1 MSNEIV
7 NSNQSKMKALIGLMS
22 ALALSGC
29 GSTLQLY
36 EGGGDYRFIDA
47 KSSIKSTS
55 EITRNE
61 RRSEGWYADWIDK
74 YQSRDQRANMKDKFK
89 EGDTIS
95 IYLKSAMFSYITE
108 SMAERAWANHVRK
121 SGKVTG
127 QIAIVANIA
136 VDQGL
141 EPLVSPADVSNPGRV
156 IFYSGDVE
164 EGQMV
169 NQSFGPVYGPVK
181 WNGGPIVLDV
191 TVLEID
197 EEERQQTG
205 AVIGSLAKLGTVP
218 GVSFSPTALSL
229 LNTLGSA
236 LVQSNR
242 DDVMG
247 RFRLTLTPDVRGSAA
262 YLPTLQEGDL
272 VLIRKSTRDFVYP
285 WRQDCSHLP
294 AHKQEEGTKIPE
306 QCAWHSSYNPGT
318 GHFAPSNSAAN
329 LTNYM
334 VFTFVKNMPGPNLS
348 PNTTT
353 EQLLEKIKTSNST
366 NIAESLSDYVKAKQK
381 DAAWDQAQRK
391 ISQLAEP
398 STSTFYR
405 EFVARDIAFTAQCIM
420 LHRSAQAVDKSATD
434 ATKIYCRSGETFN
447 DQFSPSDYDI
457 LARRLGEVCESGSKP
472 VKDLSS
478 VFSRS
483 ALLGSAPLDFTR
495 LAGVIGTNV
504 DIAAAKIATCGVQ

>member
-1 MSNEIV
+1 M
-7 NSNQSKMKALIGLMS
+7 
-22 ALALSGC
+22 
-29 GSTLQLY
+29 QLY
-36 EGGGDYRFIDA
+36 EGGGDYRYIDS
-47 KSSIKSTS
+47 KT
-55 EITRNE
+55 EVITP
-61 RRSEGWYADWIDK
+61 SGKVEGWYADWVDK
-74 YQSRDQRANMKDKFK
+74 YQSRDKRAQMKDKFQ

-136 VDQGL
+136 SDQGIA
-141 EPLVSPADVSNPGRV
+141 PIVSPADVSNPGRV

-205 AVIGSLAKLGTVP
+205 AVIGSLAKLGTAP
-218 GVSFSPTALSL
+218 GVSFSPTALTL
-229 LNTLGSA
+229 LNTLGSV

-247 RFRLTLTPDVRGSAA
+247 RFRLTLTPDVKESAA
-262 YLPTLQEGDL
+262 YLPTLREGDL
-272 VLIRKSTRDFVYP
+272 VLIRKSTRDLVYP
-285 WRQDCSHLP
+285 WRTDCSHLP
-294 AHKQEEGTKIPE
+294 AHKQEEAKGKKE
-306 QCAWHSSYNPGT
+306 CSWHSTYNPGT
-318 GHFAPSNSAAN
+318 GQFAPSNSASN

-353 EQLLEKIKTSNST
+353 EQLLERIRLSSST
-366 NIAESLSDYVKAKQK
+366 NIAESLGDYVKAKQK

-391 ISQLAEP
+391 IGQLAERN
-398 STSTFYR
+398 TSSFYR
-405 EFVARDIAFTAQCIM
+405 EFIARDIAFTAQCIM
-420 LHRSAQAVDKSATD
+420 LHRSAQTVDKNAID
-434 ATKIYCRSGETFN
+434 AAKTYCRASETFN
-447 DQFSPSDYDI
+447 DQFSPSDYET
-457 LARRLGEVCESGSKP
+457 LARKLGDVCEGGSTPMKE
-472 VKDLSS
+472 LSS
-478 VFSRS
+478 VFSRTG
-483 ALLGSAPLDFTR
+483 LLGTASVDYSKLTETMPA
-495 LAGVIGTNV
+495 NV
-504 DIAAAKIATCGVQ
+504 DEASKKIAACGF

>member
-1 MSNEIV
+1 MAKNDVWRVPRRIRSW
-7 NSNQSKMKALIGLMS
+7 IGLIS
-22 ALALSGC
+22 VFALGGC
-29 GSTLQLY
+29 SNTMQLY
-36 EGGGDYRFIDA
+36 EGGGDYRYIGS
-47 KSSIKSTS
+47 KTS
-55 EITRNE
+55 VLTP
-61 RRSEGWYADWIDK
+61 SGKAEGWYADWVDK
-74 YQSRDQRANMKDKFK
+74 YQSRDERARMKDKFR

-108 SMAERAWANHVRK
+108 GMAERAWANHVRK

-127 QIAIVANIA
+127 QVAIVANIA
-136 VDQGL
+136 SDQGL
-141 EPLVSPADVSNPGRV
+141 APVVSPADVSNPGRV

-205 AVIGSLAKLGTVP
+205 AVIGSLAKLGTAP
-218 GVSFSPTALSL
+218 GVSFSPTALTL
-229 LNTLGSA
+229 LNTLGSV

-247 RFRLTLTPDVRGSAA
+247 RFRLTLTPDVKESAA

-272 VLIRKSTRDFVYP
+272 VLIRKSTRDLVYP
-285 WRQDCSHLP
+285 WRTDCSHLP
-294 AHKQEEGTKIPE
+294 AHKQEEAKGKSECSWYSP
-306 QCAWHSSYNPGT
+306 YNPGT
-318 GHFAPSNSAAN
+318 GHFAPNNSAPN

-348 PNTTT
+348 PSTTT
-353 EQLLEKIKTSNST
+353 EQLLERIRSSNST
-366 NIAESLSDYVKAKQK
+366 NITESLGDYVKAKQK

-391 ISQLAEP
+391 IGQLAERN
-398 STSTFYR
+398 TSTFYR

-420 LHRSAQAVDKSATD
+420 LHRSAQAVDKNAVD
-434 ATKIYCRSGETFN
+434 AARTYCRSSETFN
-447 DQFSPSDYDI
+447 DQFAPSDYET
-457 LARRLGEVCESGSKP
+457 LARRLGDVCESGSKP
-472 VKDLSS
+472 VKDLGS
-478 VFSRS
+478 VISRT
-483 ALLGSAPLDFTR
+483 ALLGTASVDYSK
-495 LAGVIGTNV
+495 LAGTMPANV
-504 DIAAAKIATCGVQ
+504 DTAATKIAACGL